1 MTEIIAHV
9 QIPTNWVD
17 ILFTAASI
25 LISIV
30 AVFISVQ
37 TFRSQKEQNKNSVC
51 PILNVSVG
59 DYEDNIYVRLHN
71 NGVGPAII
79 TRIQCNVDGNNC
91 RLIGSNDGSLVSNI
105 PLMAYF
111 KDGSKVIDIP
121 LNQYLTFASGEAM
134 ENRALAPGDSITLI
148 QVENPDGLKKTALRY
163 WLKDCTVSFE
173 YMDIY
178 GNAQKPC
185 VRKLDYFG
193 RSFRKKMEIEYSFSE
208 PEIYVDLSGNK
219 EYFFS

>member
-1 MTEIIAHV
+1 M
-9 QIPTNWVD
+9 
-17 ILFTAASI
+17 
-25 LISIV
+25 
-30 AVFISVQ
+30 
-37 TFRSQKEQNKNSVC
+37 KEQNKNSVR

-121 LNQYLTFASGEAM
+121 LNQYLTFA
-134 ENRALAPGDSITLI
+134 
-148 QVENPDGLKKTALRY
+148 
-163 WLKDCTVSFE
+163 C
-173 YMDIY
+173 
-178 GNAQKPC
+178 
-185 VRKLDYFG
+185 
-193 RSFRKKMEIEYSFSE
+193 
-208 PEIYVDLSGNK
+208 
-219 EYFFS
+219 FFSRKHELKCT